1 MIIKCRDI
9 DKDIAAT
16 SQRLL
21 QGGIRIR
28 DWFSDKLHT
37 HTKVMQDTCTEKKHQ
52 DTKILNHKF
61 PTLVMEYLLLIHLSV
76 FLALTRPLQ
85 LQYEYVYNQICLQ
98 MALPLYFLCFE
109 LRIITHSSLGLFLIA
124 CKR

>member
-37 HTKVMQDTCTEKKHQ
+37 HTKVMQDTCTEKKHRYQ
-52 DTKILNHKF
+52 DIKPQVPNSSHGVPSADPFECF
-61 PTLVMEYLLLIHLSV
+61 PCSNTPTS
-76 FLALTRPLQ
+76 
-85 LQYEYVYNQICLQ
+85 
-98 MALPLYFLCFE
+98 
-109 LRIITHSSLGLFLIA
+109 ITV
-124 CKR
+124 